1 MAILTSGTPITAE
14 LADRMLIKTTF
25 MHDFAFQT
33 GVTYTSQRLAIPR
46 DMTLVRV
53 YAIFSTAPTGA
64 NGIFNIKRNGT
75 ELWAGG
81 DRPTLTAGETELEK
95 TGIEEAFAAG
105 DYLEWVDVQKGS
117 TVAGGYGAIVL
128 EFK

>member
-1 MAILTSGTPITAE
+1 MSILTSGTPITAE
-14 LADRMLIKTTF
+14 LADRMLIKFVF

-33 GVTYTSQRLAIPR
+33 GVTYSSQRLIIPR
-46 DMTLVRV
+46 DMTLVRI
-53 YAIFSTAPTGA
+53 YAAFTTAPTGA
-64 NGIFNIKRNGT
+64 NGIFNVKRNGT
-75 ELWAGG
+75 ELWSGG
-81 DRPTLTAGETELEK
+81 DRPTLLAGTAMLEK
-95 TGIEEAFAAG
+95 YGISEVFALG